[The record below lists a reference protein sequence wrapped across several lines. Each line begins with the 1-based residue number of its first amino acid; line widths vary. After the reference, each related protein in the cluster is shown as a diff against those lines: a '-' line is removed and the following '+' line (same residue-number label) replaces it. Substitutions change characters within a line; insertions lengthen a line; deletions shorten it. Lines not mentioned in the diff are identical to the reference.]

1 MATSPTMAAATET
14 VRTLISSS
22 FSLEAVVRCRY
33 LSNAAAWT
41 LRDANVS

>member
-22 FSLEAVVRCRY
+22 FPLELVV
-33 LSNAAAWT
+33 LLGSGSP
-41 LRDANVS
+41 LPIS